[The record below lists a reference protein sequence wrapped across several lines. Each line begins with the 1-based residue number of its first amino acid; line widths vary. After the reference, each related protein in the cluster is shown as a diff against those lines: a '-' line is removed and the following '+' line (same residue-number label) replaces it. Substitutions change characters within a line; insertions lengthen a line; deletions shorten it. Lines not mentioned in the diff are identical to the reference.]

1 MNIKNS
7 CCDESEVEWLFKKFN
22 LSIIPTITLRYQAVI
37 KMLNYLVSNYENL
50 VGYAYDIF
58 RLPKKAE
65 NCE

>member
-1 MNIKNS
+1 
-7 CCDESEVEWLFKKFN
+7 
-22 LSIIPTITLRYQAVI
+22 
-37 KMLNYLVSNYENL
+37 MLNYLVSNYENL